1 MGISYGFF
9 SCSRDG
15 DVPRLIKYI
24 YPCSCQSRDIR
35 IQESLIEYYSWN
47 SLSKEHS
54 GCPLSE
60 IPMGQIWGIYDRPN
74 LYRPLTKYD
83 SLLDLMD
90 RMGPQ
95 ASRGLVWVVRVTI
108 FPTLWTWENQYVGS
122 NNTLNLHQYRKKP
135 WRINMALQ
143 WYNILKVI
151 YIQPIIREKEKSS
164 QAGSLSRP
172 IRRLSMASMK

>member
-1 MGISYGFF
+1 MFPRRWCPETYQIYLSPSLPIKGYSHSGVLDWIVFLKF
-9 SCSRDG
+9 S
-15 DVPRLIKYI
+15 
-24 YPCSCQSRDIR
+24 
-35 IQESLIEYYSWN
+35 
-47 SLSKEHS
+47 SKEHS

-60 IPMGQIWGIYDRPN
+60 IPMGQIRGIYDRPN